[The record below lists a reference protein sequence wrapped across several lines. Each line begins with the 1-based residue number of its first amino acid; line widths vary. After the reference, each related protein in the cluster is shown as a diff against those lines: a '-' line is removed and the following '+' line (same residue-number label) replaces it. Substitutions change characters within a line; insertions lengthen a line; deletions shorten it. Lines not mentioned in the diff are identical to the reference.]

1 MTVDMVADITIEGAN
16 ITLMHDN
23 LNIVIDAI
31 VMSQK
36 KAVVVQ
42 TFNLELALR
51 FLLTPNKENVIL
63 VLQFCKRFHGT
74 SYCKFHCW
82 SLVSSVLRLRRVKSR
97 MYNHHTVY
105 IIGDAKASQ
114 NNPITKKY
122 NQYFLALVIDYTND
136 QIVDSE
142 CSATVGATNRFVYSL
157 FVGRKI
163 NDPNIEIDIQRRYH
177 GSSQK
182 ALIVAF
188 NDAKT
193 KYEQAKTALST

>member
-1 MTVDMVADITIEGAN
+1 
-16 ITLMHDN
+16 
-23 LNIVIDAI
+23 
-31 VMSQK
+31 
-36 KAVVVQ
+36 
-42 TFNLELALR
+42 
-51 FLLTPNKENVIL
+51 KENVIL

-136 QIVDSE
+136 Q
-142 CSATVGATNRFVYSL
+142 

-163 NDPNIEIDIQRRYH
+163 NDSNIEIDIQRRYH

-188 NDAKT
+188 NDAKI